1 MRFVIVPG
9 IDDSDSTH
17 WQSIWQAEW
26 GPIARR
32 IAPTSWTQ
40 PDLED
45 WIAAVDRA
53 VCWAGADDVVL
64 VAHSLGCLA
73 AAAWLAESPR
83 AVRAALLVAPPDPR
97 GPTFPSEAATFGDLQ
112 PEPVGVPG
120 LVVASLDDPY
130 CRPAAAAGLAKG
142 WGLPVARVGAFRHL
156 NSASGLGGWQQGR
169 VHLAKLLGS
178 TAAAVA

>member
-9 IDDSDSTH
+9 IGDSDSTH

-26 GPIARR
+26 GPIACR
-32 IAPTSWTQ
+32 IAPSSWTR
-40 PDLED
+40 PDLDD

-53 VCWAGADDVVL
+53 VSWAETDDVVL

-73 AAAWLAESPR
+73 AAAWLGEGPR

-97 GPTFPSEAATFGDLQ
+97 APEFPPAAAAFAGL
-112 PEPVGVPG
+112 PAKPVGVPG

-142 WGLPVARVGAFRHL
+142 WRLPVARVGAFRHL
-156 NSASGLGGWQQGR
+156 NSTSGLGGWQQGR